1 MDTFT
6 KQSPGM
12 LQLVSAAIEA
22 EGGVTYG
29 TAGVITPLTTVAAT
43 LKKKHGYKIATAT
56 AMVARA
62 FGIPNGTEIDE
73 VDPISAI
80 GLGGRNNGAG
90 ALMVGRCRLTL

>member
-6 KQSPGM
+6 GQSPGM
-12 LQLVSAAIEA
+12 LQLVSAAVSA

-43 LKKKHGYKIATAT
+43 LKMKHNYTAATAT
-56 AMVARA
+56 AMVAQA
-62 FGIPNGTEIDE
+62 FGIPNGTDIAN

-80 GLGGRNNGAG
+80 ASGERNVGATE
-90 ALMVGRCRLTL
+90 LMAGS